1 MPTLPFVSKERQ
13 PVGGEKGS
21 SRVFKHYTVNS
32 LTAHTFA
39 HWAKIDALSSVNE
52 LKIRHTMGDI
62 MRGTLKLP
70 DGPLNF

>member
-1 MPTLPFVSKERQ
+1 
-13 PVGGEKGS
+13 
-21 SRVFKHYTVNS
+21 
-32 LTAHTFA
+32 
-39 HWAKIDALSSVNE
+39 VNE